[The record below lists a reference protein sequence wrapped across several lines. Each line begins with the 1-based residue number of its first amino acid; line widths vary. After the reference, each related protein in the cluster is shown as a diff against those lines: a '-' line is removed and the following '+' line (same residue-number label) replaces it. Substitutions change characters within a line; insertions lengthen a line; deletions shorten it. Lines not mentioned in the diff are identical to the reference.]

1 MKNSDKVKQI
11 NPKLKKSEIKIPIF
25 TFIVLK
31 EFLMAVTWHIS
42 KGTKCIFDL
51 NSDL

>member
-1 MKNSDKVKQI
+1 MKLI
-11 NPKLKKSEIKIPIF
+11 LKTLGVIEDFKSEMKIPIF
-25 TFIVLK
+25 TFIVLT

>member
-11 NPKLKKSEIKIPIF
+11 NP